1 MKIRII
7 AFAAGIIMFSS
18 CEKEVIIDVPEHQ
31 PRLVVNSEVLDDT
44 IAISVGKSI
53 DVLKHKYGTDLY
65 LKNAIVMLETTGKAA
80 EQLKYDESAG
90 YYKATTAV
98 QPGVEYKIRVSAT
111 GFEDASAVTK
121 SPQPVA
127 IKSVQRIKDVRLD
140 MSGMKQDEIRL
151 TFEDDATQDNYYI
164 VRVNIGYMPDSFS
177 NYVGTTCVNTTDP
190 SVESI
195 YDETIDQNTCIES
208 DGIFL
213 RDDLFNGKTKE
224 LRLYITSDM
233 LNPAQIPG
241 VGEVYATIELL
252 HVTEEYFKYL
262 KSFRYASINSGN
274 PFAEPTNV
282 YTNITNGF
290 GIFTV
295 VQMDEA
301 EIR

>member
-7 AFAAGIIMFSS
+7 VAALIIVFSS

-31 PRLVVNSEVLDDT
+31 PLLVVNSEVYDDT

-53 DVLKHKYGTDLY
+53 DVLKHKYGNDLY
-65 LKNAIVMLETTGKAA
+65 LKNATVILEATGKAA
-80 EQLKYDESAG
+80 EQLTYDESTGYHKAG
-90 YYKATTAV
+90 SAV
-98 QPGVEYKIRVSAT
+98 LPGVEYKIRVSAE
-111 GFEDASAVTK
+111 GFKDATATTKTPQKVT
-121 SPQPVA
+121 

-140 MSGMKQDEIRL
+140 ISGMKQDEIRL
-151 TFEDDATQDNYYI
+151 TFDDDGTQDNYYI
-164 VRVNIGYMPDSFS
+164 VRVNVGYMPDSFS

-195 YDETIDQNTCIES
+195 YDESIDQNTCIES

-224 LRLYITSDM
+224 LRLYIASDM

-241 VGEVYATIELL
+241 VGLVYTTIELL

-262 KSFRYASINSGN
+262 KSYRYASINSGN

-282 YTNITNGF
+282 YTNITNGY

-295 VQMDEA
+295 IQSDVA

>member
-18 CEKEVIIDVPEHQ
+18 CEKEVIIDVPEHK

-213 RDDLFNGKTKE
+213 RDDLFIGKTKE

-282 YTNITNGF
+282 YTNITNGY
-290 GIFTV
+290 GIFSV
-295 VQMDEA
+295 IQSDVA